1 MLDGEIAIKSGG
13 ERTVD
18 VVSFGQAEQT
28 ALKHVKGKSLGVD
41 VDIFQG
47 EDAYVVEIDG
57 ADGKSYDAY
66 VGVDGQFLG
75 SDMID
80 FTEDEEV
87 ELAGLRREKEALE
100 SELHLKRAYANVDM
114 EQMVADGM
122 AMPNGSFPILTSEDL
137 EHAVRI
143 NYRMKSVELQDHI
156 ERRAKQLDRSDLIPA
171 EWVEEKSAQEAEF
184 VSSLM
189 ELEML
194 EAELPIDQ
202 KREYT
207 DDTRQDYAESGL
219 AMEDGSYPIRDVG
232 DLKNA
237 IQAFGRS
244 KNPDATKK
252 HIKKRARS
260 LGATDLL
267 PDNWE

>member
-1 MLDGEIAIKSGG
+1 M
-13 ERTVD
+13 
-18 VVSFGQAEQT
+18 
-28 ALKHVKGKSLGVD
+28 
-41 VDIFQG
+41 
-47 EDAYVVEIDG
+47 
-57 ADGKSYDAY
+57 
-66 VGVDGQFLG
+66 
-75 SDMID
+75 
-80 FTEDEEV
+80 
-87 ELAGLRREKEALE
+87 
-100 SELHLKRAYANVDM
+100 
-114 EQMVADGM
+114 
-122 AMPNGSFPILTSEDL
+122 
-137 EHAVRI
+137 
-143 NYRMKSVELQDHI
+143 
-156 ERRAKQLDRSDLIPA
+156 
-171 EWVEEKSAQEAEF
+171 
-184 VSSLM
+184 SSLM

-219 AMEDGSYPIRDVG
+219 AMEVGSYPIRDVG